1 MTQPQPAEKV
11 VLEAQARETFGKQT
25 RKLRKEGMIP
35 ANVFGKSFTSVA
47 LSVDA
52 KVFNNLFKSAG
63 ETTVIY
69 IKVGDND
76 YPTLVSD
83 IQYHPV
89 TEEIL
94 HVDFRKVNLKQKVEA
109 RVPIHFIGESEAV
122 ERKNGVLLTQVEEVV
137 VSALPTNIPH
147 AIEVDISVLKEI
159 GDAIRVSDL
168 AKSDTYEV
176 DEDPE
181 MLIVSVTEH
190 VEEEIEP
197 ETTTEA
203 PEILTEKEGE
213 EGAEGEG
220 AAPAEAGEK
229 EEK

>member
-1 MTQPQPAEKV
+1 MTQPQTAEKV

-35 ANVFGKSFTSVA
+35 ANVYGKNFTPVA
-47 LSVDA
+47 MTIDS
-52 KVFNNLFKSAG
+52 KVFNNLFKTAG

-69 IKVGDND
+69 VKVGEKD

-94 HVDFRKVNLKQKVEA
+94 HVDFKKVNLKQKVEA
-109 RVPIHFIGESEAV
+109 RVPLEFIGESEAV
-122 ERKNGVLLTQVEEVV
+122 EHKNGVLLTQVEEVV

-147 AIEVDISVLKEI
+147 AIEIDISALKEI
-159 GDAIRVSDL
+159 GDAIRISDL
-168 AKSDTYEV
+168 SKSDTYEI
-176 DEDPE
+176 EEEAE

-203 PEILTEKEGE
+203 PEILTEKEGADGE
-213 EGAEGEG
+213 AAE
-220 AAPAEAGEK
+220 PTEK
-229 EEK
+229 EEKEEK

>member
-1 MTQPQPAEKV
+1 MTQPQTAEKV

-25 RKLRKEGMIP
+25 RKLRKEGNIP
-35 ANVFGKSFTSVA
+35 ANVFGKGFTPVA
-47 LSVDA
+47 VSVDT
-52 KVFNNLFKSAG
+52 KVFNNLFKTAG

-69 IKVGDND
+69 IKVADQE

-89 TEEIL
+89 TEEVL
-94 HVDFRKVNLKQKVEA
+94 HVDFRKVNLKQKIEA
-109 RVPIHFIGESEAV
+109 RVPLNFIGVSEAV
-122 ERKNGVLLTQVEEVV
+122 EHLNGVLLTQVEELVV
-137 VSALPTNIPH
+137 NALPTSIPH
-147 AIEVDISVLKEI
+147 AIDVDISALKEI

-168 AKSDTYEV
+168 AKSNDYEII
-176 DEDPE
+176 EEPE

-213 EGAEGEG
+213 GAEGDVS
-220 AAPAEAGEK
+220 AAQAGET
-229 EEK
+229 EEKK

>member
-35 ANVFGKSFTSVA
+35 ANVYGKNFTPVA
-47 LSVDA
+47 MTIDS
-52 KVFNNLFKSAG
+52 KVFNNLFKTAG

-69 IKVGDND
+69 VKVADKD

-94 HVDFRKVNLKQKVEA
+94 HVDFKKVNLKQKVEA
-109 RVPIHFIGESEAV
+109 RVPLQFVGESEAV
-122 ERKNGVLLTQVEEVV
+122 EHKNGVLLTQVEEIV
-137 VSALPTNIPH
+137 VSALPTHIPH
-147 AIEVDISVLKEI
+147 AIEVDISALKEI
-159 GDAIRVSDL
+159 GDAIRISDL
-168 AKSDTYEV
+168 AKSADYEI
-176 DEDPE
+176 EEEAE

-190 VEEEIEP
+190 IEEEIEP
-197 ETTTEA
+197 ETTAEA

-213 EGAEGEG
+213 EGEGTEPAGSEG
-220 AAPAEAGEK
+220 Q